1 MTNDQILA
9 SIEVYDFVEGR
20 EVNRRPAYPLI
31 RMRVDMARAMGS
43 LHLAAQQAAES
54 FGRLALTIGK
64 RT

>member
-31 RMRVDMARAMGS
+31 RMKVNMVRTMGS
-43 LHLAAQQAAES
+43 LGSAAQQSAES
-54 FGRLALTIGK
+54 CSRLALTIGK

>member
-1 MTNDQILA
+1 MTNDEILA
-9 SIEVYDFVEGR
+9 SIEVYDFVEGH

-31 RMRVDMARAMGS
+31 RMKVDMVRAMGS
-43 LHLAAQQAAES
+43 LRSAAQQAAES